1 MKFEMRIFL
10 SFCWLSVL
18 KISFRFGLAVIAV
31 LFPAQKCQSNSYALI
46 PFVLAGTTAAAHYI
60 LRSETNV
67 KLRKEGKTRERHN
80 EGGWHC
86 TTRERPDMM
95 SASEGEGAWKSGR
108 SKGGCGNF
116 TLQISSKCGQGGGR
130 GVKKSQNFAEII
142 NGSSLTM
149 ATRAHARVLDGDHR
163 HCTAASTR
171 QFVQGWSYLLG

>member
-80 EGGWHC
+80 ERGWHC

-108 SKGGCGNF
+108 SKGSCGNF
-116 TLQISSKCGQGGGR
+116 ILQISSKCGQGGR
-130 GVKKSQNFAEII
+130 GFKSSKI
-142 NGSSLTM
+142 LRT
-149 ATRAHARVLDGDHR
+149 
-163 HCTAASTR
+163 
-171 QFVQGWSYLLG
+171 SYLDAPLAPRHE